1 MNQTTIHTQSHEAP
15 PKRKVFIS
23 YHHRNDQTYKQ
34 ALLKFNDTHG
44 IFIDVS
50 VDTGDI
56 DVDLSNQAIR
66 KKIRDDYMANSTVTI
81 LLVGTETKYR
91 KHIDWEL
98 YSSMIDGSINKKSGV
113 LVINLPSTNCSTF
126 TAAHPNEKEIV
137 HPDCTSWTSV
147 KTRSEYERRYPYM
160 PDRII
165 DNLLE
170 PKAKIS
176 VVPWSKLTVE
186 RLAFLIE
193 ATFQAR
199 DKCEYDMSRD
209 MRRSDFNPNS

>member
-1 MNQTTIHTQSHEAP
+1 MQTQNQTTI

-23 YHHRNDQTYKQ
+23 YHHRNDQSYKQ
-34 ALLKFNDTHG
+34 ALLDVNNSHG
-44 IFIDVS
+44 ILIDAS
-50 VDTGDI
+50 VDVGEI
-56 DVDLSNQAIR
+56 DDSLTSQAIR
-66 KKIRDDYMANSTVTI
+66 RKIRDEYLADSTVTI

-91 KHIDWEL
+91 KHIDWEI
-98 YSSMIDGSINKKSGV
+98 YSSMIDGSVNKKSGI
-113 LVINLPSTNCSTF
+113 LVINLPSINCTTF
-126 TAAHPNEKEIV
+126 TAAHPGEKELV
-137 HPDCTSWTSV
+137 HPECKSWTGV
-147 KTRSEYERRYPYM
+147 KTRAEYEQRYPYM

-176 VVPWSKLTVE
+176 VVPWDKLNVE

-199 DKCEYDMSRD
+199 EKCEYDMSRE
-209 MRRSDFNPNS
+209 MRRSDFNPKL

>member
-1 MNQTTIHTQSHEAP
+1 MSNEAS

-23 YHHRNDQTYKQ
+23 YHHRNDQFYKQ
-34 ALLKFNDTHG
+34 SLLDFNAKHG

-56 DVDLSNQAIR
+56 DERLPNQAIR
-66 KKIRDDYMANSTVTI
+66 QKIRDEYLASSTVTI

-91 KHIDWEL
+91 KHIDWEV
-98 YSSMIDGSINKKSGV
+98 YSSMIDGRVNKRSGI
-113 LVINLPSTNCSTF
+113 LVINLPSTNCTTF
-126 TAAHPNEKEIV
+126 TAAHPGEKELV
-137 HPDCTSWTSV
+137 HPECTSWTSV
-147 KTRSEYERRYPYM
+147 KTRTDYEQRYSCL

-176 VVPWSKLTVE
+176 VVPWDKLTAE

-199 DKCEYDMSRD
+199 ENCQYDMSRE
-209 MRRSDFNPNS
+209 MRRSDHNPLF

>member
-1 MNQTTIHTQSHEAP
+1 MQSQAIT

-23 YHHRNDQTYKQ
+23 YHHRNDQAYKQ
-34 ALLKFNDTHG
+34 ALLESNAAHR
-44 IFIDVS
+44 IFIDAS
-50 VDTGDI
+50 VDAGEI
-56 DVDLSNQAIR
+56 DDTLPSQTIR
-66 KKIRDDYMANSTVTI
+66 RKIRDEYLADSTVTI

-98 YSSMIDGSINKKSGV
+98 YSSMIDGSVNKRSGI
-113 LVINLPSTNCSTF
+113 LVITLPSTNCSYF
-126 TAAHPNEKEIV
+126 DAAHPGEKELV
-137 HPDCTSWTSV
+137 HPECTSWTTV
-147 KTRSEYERRYPYM
+147 ETRTEYERRYPYL

-176 VVPWSKLTVE
+176 VVPWGKLTPE

-193 ATFQAR
+193 AAFQAR
-199 DKCEYDMSRD
+199 ETNEYDMRRE
-209 MRRSDFNPNS
+209 MRRSDHNPFN

>member
-1 MNQTTIHTQSHEAP
+1 MQFNPIK

-23 YHHRNDQTYKQ
+23 YHHRNDQSYKEY
-34 ALLKFNDTHG
+34 LLDFNEKHG
-44 IFIDVS
+44 IFIDAS

-56 DVDLSNQAIR
+56 DDRLPSQAIR
-66 KKIRDDYMANSTVTI
+66 RKIRDEYLANSTVTI

-91 KHIDWEL
+91 KHVDWEL
-98 YSSMIDGSINKKSGV
+98 YSSMIDGSVNKRSGI
-113 LVINLPSTNCSTF
+113 LVINLPSTNCTVF
-126 TAAHPNEKEIV
+126 TAAHAGEKELV
-137 HPDCTSWTSV
+137 HPDCSSWTTV
-147 KTRSEYERRYPYM
+147 KTRKEYEERYPYL
-160 PDRII
+160 PDRVI

-176 VVPWSKLTVE
+176 VVPWEKLNVE

-199 DKCEYDMSRD
+199 EKNEYDMSRE
-209 MRRSDFNPNS
+209 MRRSDYNPSN